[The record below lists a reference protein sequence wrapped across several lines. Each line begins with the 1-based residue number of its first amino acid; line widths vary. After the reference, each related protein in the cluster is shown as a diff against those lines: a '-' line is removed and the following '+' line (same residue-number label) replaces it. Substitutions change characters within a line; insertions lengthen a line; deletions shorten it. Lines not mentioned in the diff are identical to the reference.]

1 MQKKQL
7 RNLKKNIGKTW
18 KMFEDKNRKRE
29 HSREENHQK
38 GLWQESYLDGQIKD
52 TIRNTRQDWKEIGG
66 DEKKGEQENK
76 EQ

>member
-29 HSREENHQK
+29 HSREENYQK
-38 GLWQESYLDGQIKD
+38 GLQ
-52 TIRNTRQDWKEIGG
+52 
-66 DEKKGEQENK
+66 
-76 EQ
+76 